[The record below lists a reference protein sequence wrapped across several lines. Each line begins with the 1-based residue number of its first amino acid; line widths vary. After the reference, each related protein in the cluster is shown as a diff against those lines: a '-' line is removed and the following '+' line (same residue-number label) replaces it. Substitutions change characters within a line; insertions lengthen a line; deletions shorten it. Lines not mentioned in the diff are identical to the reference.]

1 MALAMTHY
9 PPMLRVFRHYV
20 PALLLATVAADS
32 VLVLAAMAAARLFTP
47 AAAPAFF
54 WAQSAAMAGAVLFAL
69 YAAELYKTDLRIAR
83 TAVLARLVAA
93 IVAGAALA
101 AALGLAVPAFRLE
114 PLTFLAVFGI
124 LGAGLLV
131 WRGIWYPTGSRE
143 HLQERVLVL
152 GVSGAAARIVEL
164 QSTGSRP
171 FKVLGFVDNSL
182 DAQDRLPAGA
192 ALLGK
197 SSDLLG
203 IVHDFAPDLV
213 LVALADM
220 RKSFPADELLECRL
234 RGIRVEDWPTF
245 HEKQTGK
252 ILLTDLRPSW
262 LIFSDGFVKTS
273 LERRLKRALDLV
285 LALGVFAVFLP
296 VMAVVAL
303 AIKLDSRGPVLFRQ
317 DRVGEHGRRFFINK
331 FRSMRAEAER
341 ESGPV
346 WASPDDPRIT
356 RVGRLLRRTRLD
368 ELPQLFNVLVGDMS
382 FVGPRPER
390 PEFVRV
396 LQQEI
401 PFYLARLS
409 VKPGVTG
416 WAQVRHRYAA
426 SVEDTVEKLQ
436 YDFYYIKNMSPFL
449 DFLVL
454 LSTIQVVVFGRGCR

>member
-1 MALAMTHY
+1 
-9 PPMLRVFRHYV
+9 
-20 PALLLATVAADS
+20 LATVAADS
-32 VLVLAAMAAARLFTP
+32 LLILAAMAVSRLFTP
-47 AAAPAFF
+47 AARGLF
-54 WAQSAAMAGAVLFAL
+54 WPQSAVVAGATLFAL

-83 TAVLARLVAA
+83 SAVLARLVAA
-93 IVAGAALA
+93 IGGAAALA
-101 AALGLAVPAFRLE
+101 VAVGFAVPGLRLQ

-124 LGAGLLV
+124 LGAGLFL
-131 WRGIWYPTGSRE
+131 WRGTWYPIGSRE
-143 HLQERVLVL
+143 RLQERVLVL

-171 FKVLGFVDNSL
+171 FKVLGFVDNAL
-182 DAQDRLPAGA
+182 DAENRLPVGT

-262 LIFSDGFVKTS
+262 LIFSDGFVKTP
-273 LERRLKRALDLV
+273 LERRLKRAVD
-285 LALGVFAVFLP
+285 LALATGVFVVCLP
-296 VMAVVAL
+296 VMALIAL

-317 DRVGEHGRRFFINK
+317 QRVGEQGRRFFINK

-346 WASPDDPRIT
+346 WARPDDPRVT
-356 RVGRLLRRTRLD
+356 RVGRILRRTRLD
-368 ELPQLFNVLVGDMS
+368 ELPQLFNVIVGDMS

-396 LQQEI
+396 LQQQI

-449 DFLVL
+449 DLLVL